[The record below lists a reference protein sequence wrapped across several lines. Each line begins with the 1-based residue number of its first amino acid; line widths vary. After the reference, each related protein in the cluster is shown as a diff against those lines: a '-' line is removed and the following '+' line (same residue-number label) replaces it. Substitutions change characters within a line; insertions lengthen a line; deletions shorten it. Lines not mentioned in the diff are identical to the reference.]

1 MSRLV
6 HFYQVAVHC
15 EEALQLLCMR
25 QLKPPMGSF
34 SNTMIYV
41 LQAVQATMNVD
52 KGNVQ
57 LKKAIRVGGSARSY
71 LFWFFVIA
79 AASLLFLDWFY
90 S

>member
-1 MSRLV
+1 M
-6 HFYQVAVHC
+6 H
-15 EEALQLLCMR
+15 
-25 QLKPPMGSF
+25 
-34 SNTMIYV
+34 T
-41 LQAVQATMNVD
+41 LQAVQTTLNVD

-71 LFWFFVIA
+71 LFWFFIIA